1 MNKNDL
7 PKFLRNNQRKS
18 HGEINERLRLLWLL
32 RIMVPLD
39 GYKIFL
45 REKDFGDDDIARVL
59 GLGRYID
66 EDGECHDYDRKQI
79 LNELRRMW
87 RQAERRGLVMP
98 TDGALATN
106 LTRLGST
113 LDLSET
119 EMRIVHFSV
128 LARTDAKLQSSI
140 GFVGSLSLLVLE
152 QLFAVCL
159 DLDLDEVRHAL
170 SDDGTL
176 FRTGILWLDLN
187 DNYDFPGKV
196 ELLRGFTDELHRNHE
211 DPLGLFRNNLV
222 PSLAPQLTESHYPHL
237 AKDIH
242 TLMGY
247 LGSSESQ
254 NRTGTNILIYGSPGS
269 GKTEFVRMLAQHAG
283 FKLYE
288 VATENRKGNP
298 LDGEDRFRAYRL
310 AQSLLERRTDT
321 LIMFDEI
328 EDVFRETGD
337 DSRRK
342 GNQSGTKAWVNRL
355 MEENPVPAF
364 WITNNLHFLDPAVVR
379 RFDYVLEMNAPP
391 RSVRARILDDYLA
404 DLPISPSWK
413 RQMAEHED
421 LVPAVVERAAKVV
434 RSISSKLPPHEAE
447 TVLAR
452 VMGNTLEALALPRM
466 PRSLSGMATNYRL
479 DILNAD
485 CDVAEVCDGLA
496 REQTG
501 RLCLYGPPGTGKT
514 AFGRHIAEALD
525 RPLIVKRAS
534 DILSPY
540 VGVAEKNMAKM
551 FQDAADEGAVLLL
564 DEADT
569 FLQDRKGAQRSWEI
583 SEVNEML
590 TQMEN
595 FEGIFIA
602 STNLM
607 SSLDEAALRRF
618 DLKMRFDYLKP
629 EQSWLI
635 FCDTAMQLGFMA
647 DETIE
652 SALSKLDLLT
662 PGDFAV
668 VARQARLRKICDSHD
683 LFHRL
688 KTECAAKPGGQK
700 RTMGF

>member
-1 MNKNDL
+1 MRARFHRNKLNKSNSELDES
-7 PKFLRNNQRKS
+7 LRQ
-18 HGEINERLRLLWLL
+18 LWLL
-32 RIMVPLD
+32 RIMVPMD

-45 REKDFGDDDIARVL
+45 REKDFADDDIAREL

-66 EDGECHDYDRKQI
+66 EEGETHDFDRKQI
-79 LNELRRMW
+79 LAELRHKW
-87 RQAERRGLVMP
+87 RQVEQRGLLMP
-98 TDGALATN
+98 ADGELARN
-106 LTRLGST
+106 LNQLGAV
-113 LDLSET
+113 LELSEA
-119 EMRIVHFSV
+119 EIRIVHFTV
-128 LARTDAKLQSSI
+128 LVRLDAILQSTVS
-140 GFVGSLSLLVLE
+140 FAGSLSVLVLE
-152 QLFAVCL
+152 QLFATCL
-159 DLDLDEVRHAL
+159 DLELEEVREAL

-187 DNYDFPGKV
+187 DNYDFPNKV
-196 ELLRGFTDELHRNHE
+196 ELLHGFADELHRHHE

-222 PSLAPQLTESHYPHL
+222 PSKVPRLTESHYPHL

-247 LGSSESQ
+247 LGSPENH
-254 NRTGTNILIYGSPGS
+254 NRAGTNVLIYGAPGS

-288 VATENRKGNP
+288 VATENRKGQP
-298 LDGEDRFRAYRL
+298 LDGDDRFRAYRL

-321 LIMFDEI
+321 LILFDEI

-337 DSRRK
+337 DSRGK
-342 GNQSGTKAWVNRL
+342 GNQSGNKAWVNRL

-364 WITNNLHFLDPAVVR
+364 WLTNNLYFVDPAVVR
-379 RFDYVLEMNAPP
+379 RFDYVIEMNAPP

-404 DLPISPSWK
+404 DLPISPAWK
-413 RQMAEHED
+413 RQMAEHES

-434 RSISSKLPPHEAE
+434 RSVREKLPPHEAE
-447 TVLAR
+447 TVLTR

-466 PRSLSGMATNYRL
+466 PRSAVGMATDYRL

-485 CDVAEVCDGLA
+485 CDVAEVCEGLA
-496 REQTG
+496 REQAG

-514 AFGRHIAEALD
+514 AFGRYIAEALD
-525 RPLIVKRAS
+525 RPLLVKRAS

-540 VGVAEKNMAKM
+540 VGEAEMNMAKM

-590 TQMEN
+590 TQMEG

-629 EQSWLI
+629 EQAWLM
-635 FCDTAMQLGFMA
+635 FCDTASRLGFIA
-647 DETIE
+647 DEAHK
-652 SALSKLDLLT
+652 SAITRLDQLT
-662 PGDFAV
+662 PGDFSA
-668 VARQARLRKICDSHD
+668 VARQGRLRKIGNSQD
-683 LFHRL
+683 LYRRL
-688 KTECAAKPGGQK
+688 EAECAAKPAGQK
-700 RTMGF
+700 RAIGF